1 MQKLENP
8 RLTYAKIFDVTSKTA
23 IAAVRTRNEEIRKDQ
38 IKKGVIHKPC
48 GQIFGH
54 FLPSP
59 PLWTCLLN
67 MGYVLIWTFGKPPSP
82 LPCPHGL

>member
-38 IKKGVIHKPC
+38 IKKGSFINHVDRFLD
-48 GQIFGH
+48 IFYPLRQS
-54 FLPSP
+54 FLP
-59 PLWTCLLN
+59 
-67 MGYVLIWTFGKPPSP
+67 YVTDDPFCSQIILKSNFPKIKN
-82 LPCPHGL
+82 